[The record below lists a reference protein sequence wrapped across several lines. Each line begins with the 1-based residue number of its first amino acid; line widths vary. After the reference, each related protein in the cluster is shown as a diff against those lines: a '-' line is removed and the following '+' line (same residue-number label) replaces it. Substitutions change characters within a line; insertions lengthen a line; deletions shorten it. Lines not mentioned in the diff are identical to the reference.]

1 MTEKR
6 LLNERIRQIHFTINT
21 LEEKRAIASLAKDK
35 NITILPAD
43 KGRCTVVLNTTDY
56 DTKILSLLTDTATYE
71 KLKRDPTSS
80 YKKKVVDLLQK
91 LEKDKAIDRPQYYR
105 LYPGETIPCIYGLPK
120 IHKPGTPLRPIVSSI
135 NSVTYNIS
143 KYLASIL
150 SPMGLYILKLSPQR
164 FQN

>member
-1 MTEKR
+1 MGDKME
-6 LLNERIRQIHFTINT
+6 
-21 LEEKRAIASLAKDK
+21 AK
-35 NITILPAD
+35 NHE
-43 KGRCTVVLNTTDY
+43 
-56 DTKILSLLTDTATYE
+56 DTATYE

-143 KYLASIL
+143 KYLDTMTWMTENL
-150 SPMGLYILKLSPQR
+150 HRLPGLWFGLC
-164 FQN
+164 